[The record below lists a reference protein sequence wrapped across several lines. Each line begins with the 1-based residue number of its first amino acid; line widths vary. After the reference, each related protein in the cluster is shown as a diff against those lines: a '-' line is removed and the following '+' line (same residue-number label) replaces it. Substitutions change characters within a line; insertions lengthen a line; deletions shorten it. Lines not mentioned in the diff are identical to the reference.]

1 MAVNARRFRRVH
13 VPKAK
18 RRQTSVDFEP
28 YNAFGG

>member
-1 MAVNARRFRRVH
+1 MAVNGRRFRRVR

-18 RRQTSVDFEP
+18 RRGVSVDFEP